1 MELCEQV
8 QGTGPQGTLG
18 NHHTDQAPS
27 ARKSE
32 KDEPLNFWHVAG
44 LVQVSAISVFN
55 LGAILCIQNAIT
67 VRPRLLNTP
76 ILVWIGNL
84 SYSLYLWNMP
94 FSNPA
99 VRSWATTF
107 PQNVILTFIAAT
119 ISFYAVEQPVRRLRE
134 RRPKRPYLRTDPV
147 PLKADELVEVE

>member
-1 MELCEQV
+1 MSIPVLQHYHYV
-8 QGTGPQGTLG
+8 
-18 NHHTDQAPS
+18 
-27 ARKSE
+27 
-32 KDEPLNFWHVAG
+32 LNFWHVAG
-44 LVQVSAISVFN
+44 LVQLSAISVFN
-55 LGAILCIQNAIT
+55 LVAILCIQNAIT